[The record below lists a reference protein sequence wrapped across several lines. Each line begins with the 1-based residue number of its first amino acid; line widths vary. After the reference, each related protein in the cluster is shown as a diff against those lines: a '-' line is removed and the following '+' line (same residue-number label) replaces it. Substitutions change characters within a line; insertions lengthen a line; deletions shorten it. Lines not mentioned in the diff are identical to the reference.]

1 MASQYQHR
9 SRDAQGRRVIHEGLE
24 PHTVFGGFKIAT
36 AEWTRT
42 EDGWDCDYEVV
53 SPVLYPTK
61 EACEAGIEA
70 LRADAYPFIADE
82 QVAA

>member
-1 MASQYQHR
+1 MSGHQHR

-36 AEWTRT
+36 SEWTRT
-42 EDGWDCDYEVV
+42 EDGWDCEYEIV
-53 SPVLYPTK
+53 SPTLYPTAD
-61 EACEAGIEA
+61 ACRVAIDA
-70 LRADAYPFIADE
+70 LRVLVAPAQ

>member
-1 MASQYQHR
+1 MANHQHR

-24 PHTVFGGFKIAT
+24 AHMVFGGFKIAT

-42 EDGWDCDYEVV
+42 EDGWDCDYEIVD
-53 SPVLYPTK
+53 PTLYPSK
-61 EACEAGIEA
+61 FSCEAA
-70 LRADAYPFIADE
+70 IADLRIACGAAPAQ